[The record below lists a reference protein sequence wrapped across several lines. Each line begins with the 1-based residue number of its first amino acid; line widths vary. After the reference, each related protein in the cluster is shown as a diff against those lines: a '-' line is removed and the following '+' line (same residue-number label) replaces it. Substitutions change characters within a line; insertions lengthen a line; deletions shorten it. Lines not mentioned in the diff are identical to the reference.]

1 MITLGTK
8 HRCTQSKQFSVNVVH
23 VWYYK
28 NVGMVLQQNTLLT
41 KENKMNERIGQ
52 LIVLAYSGA
61 MGGLATC
68 MAIAQVIA

>member
-1 MITLGTK
+1 
-8 HRCTQSKQFSVNVVH
+8 

>member
-1 MITLGTK
+1 MVSIEHPACKGSVRLSTLGY
-8 HRCTQSKQFSVNVVH
+8 N
-23 VWYYK
+23 K

-52 LIVLAYSGA
+52 LIVLTYSGA

>member
-1 MITLGTK
+1 MVSIEYSTRKG
-8 HRCTQSKQFSVNVVH
+8 SVRRPA
-23 VWYYK
+23 VWYYM